1 MCDSL
6 LFIFFIIMSGNL
18 LEGNYEID
26 ILFLKLRVRKC
37 NFDED
42 FLKLC
47 FFSDILL
54 FFESIFEY
62 DLCLSKYFDWE
73 MCL

>member
-26 ILFLKLRVRKC
+26 ILFLKLRVRKY

-42 FLKLC
+42 F
-47 FFSDILL
+47 
-54 FFESIFEY
+54 
-62 DLCLSKYFDWE
+62 
-73 MCL
+73 